1 MDSLLRMK
9 DEFSRQGILITFNGP
24 FSHSIIEELGTAA
37 KRYMEGR
44 ESTTNTI
51 TDVFAVYIEQTQNV
65 RNYVRARKLSD
76 HGQDSAIVVIAAQD
90 GAYKISSGNPIL
102 KADVPALKERLDELS
117 GLDKDALKKAYKL
130 QLRKPQDPNASGA
143 GLGLIDMA
151 RRAASIMEYGF
162 HGLTDDFDFFTL
174 TVRVNGETA

>member
-9 DEFSRQGILITFNGP
+9 EEFSRQGILITFNGP

-44 ESTTNTI
+44 RSTANTI

-65 RNYVRARKLSD
+65 RNYVRSRHLSD
-76 HGQDSAIVVIAAQD
+76 QGQDSAIVVIAARE
-90 GAYKISSGNPIL
+90 GEYTVSSGNPIL
-102 KADVPALKERLDELS
+102 KTDVPALKARLDGLA
-117 GLDKDALKKAYKL
+117 GLDKDALKKAYKQ
-130 QLRKPQDPNASGA
+130 QLRKPQVPDASGA

-151 RRAASIMEYGF
+151 RRAASDLEYGF
-162 HGLTDDFDFFTL
+162 HGLDDDFDFFIL
-174 TVRVNGETA
+174 TVCVR